1 MSRILASVTDVEEAM
16 MAVECGADIVDL
28 KNPAEGALGALP
40 LTTISSI
47 VAAVAGRKLVSATI
61 GDLPMQPERVVAAV
75 NATAATGVDIV
86 KMGFFGQEGHAACIE
101 ALRPIAA
108 RGVSLVAV
116 LFADDAPDFDL
127 IPGLAA
133 AGFHGVML
141 DTAFKNGTRLRH
153 HLDDEALSVFVC
165 QSQEAGLLTGLAG
178 SLTIDDL
185 AELLPL
191 NAGYLGFRGALC
203 VSANRAAR
211 LERARLKQ
219 LLNVL
224 HSCNT
229 MPRESIG

>member
-16 MAVECGADIVDL
+16 LAVECGADIIDL
-28 KNPAEGALGALP
+28 KNPAEGALGALS
-40 LTTISSI
+40 LATISNS
-47 VAAVAGRKLVSATI
+47 VAKVARRKLVSATI
-61 GDLPMQPERVVAAV
+61 GDLPMQPELVVEAV

-86 KMGFFGQEGHAACIE
+86 KIGFFGRAGHAACIE
-101 ALRPIAA
+101 ALSPIAA
-108 RGVSLVAV
+108 RGLSLVAV

-127 IPGLAA
+127 IPRLAE

-141 DTAFKNGTRLRH
+141 DTAVKNGKRLRH
-153 HLDDEALSVFVC
+153 HLDDEDLSTFVC
-165 QSQEAGLLTGLAG
+165 EAQDAGLLTGLAG
-178 SLTIDDL
+178 SLTVDDL
-185 AELLPL
+185 VELLPL
-191 NAGYLGFRGALC
+191 GADYLGFRGALC

-211 LERARLKQ
+211 LERARLKH